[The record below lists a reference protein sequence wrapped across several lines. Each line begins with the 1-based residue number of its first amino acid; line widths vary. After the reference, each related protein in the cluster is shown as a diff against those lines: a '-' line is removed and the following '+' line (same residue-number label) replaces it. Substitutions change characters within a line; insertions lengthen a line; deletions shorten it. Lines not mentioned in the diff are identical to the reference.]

1 MTTTELIE
9 LLKKYEKGGVTWKP
23 REINFYITDGE
34 FTMYLPSPEI
44 IFSSVGDGLVTC
56 LTLEMRIKRKEKK
69 QNVK

>member
-44 IFSSVGDGLVTC
+44 IF
-56 LTLEMRIKRKEKK
+56 M
-69 QNVK
+69 